1 MARLLGRAW
10 NDGALVA
17 PQTPATDLAIGQ
29 ILRGSGSWRCCCTPR
44 SVLQPASA
52 CGFNRSWSRATGRII
67 DVYRVMV
74 NSAPMTIQVFAGNER
89 AEWQTTTEALAHEPA
104 LWQRMHLVNWNAVP
118 EPLRTEGLRNMLEH
132 YDDVLTNP
140 RVWDR
145 YTASDWDTV
154 PQPVRTIAFRQMT
167 VYWSGY
173 YDVGTKYGVPA
184 GLIADTLN
192 AIVMSESWFDH
203 RGLLVNGDGSRDIG
217 LAGASD
223 YARERLRV
231 LHARGQVDVAFADS
245 DYENPWI
252 ATRFVALWMGLLLDE
267 ARGDLDLA
275 IRAYNRGIACATD
288 ELGSRYLQAVH
299 RRRSQLSATRVRRR
313 RGITCGGMRAPAN
326 ARSGR
331 GRPGRRNA
339 ELSEPGSK
347 SNHGQPLALVYRPQH
362 MARRRLRR
370 LRASI
375 TQPSSFCGCSG
386 RSIISSSVHP
396 SG

>member
-1 MARLLGRAW
+1 MLLHAS
-10 NDGALVA
+10 
-17 PQTPATDLAIGQ
+17 I
-29 ILRGSGSWRCCCTPR
+29 
-44 SVLQPASA
+44 SV
-52 CGFNRSWSRATGRII
+52 ATGVCLWLQSLLVPMPLVESI

-89 AEWQTTTEALAHEPA
+89 AEWQTTTAALEHEPA
-104 LWQRMHLVNWNAVP
+104 LWRRLHLVNWNAVP
-118 EPLRTEGLRNMLEH
+118 EPLRTEGLQNMLEH
-132 YDDVLTNP
+132 YDDVFANP

-145 YTASDWDTV
+145 FTASDWDTV

-167 VYWSGY
+167 AYWSGY

-275 IRAYNRGIACATD
+275 IRAYNRGIARATD

-299 RRRSQLSATRVRRR
+299 RRRSQFIR
-313 RGITCGGMRAPAN
+313 
-326 ARSGR
+326 
-331 GRPGRRNA
+331 
-339 ELSEPGSK
+339 
-347 SNHGQPLALVYRPQH
+347 NHGAPPAWDYVWRH
-362 MARRRLRR
+362 ARARERQEWPWTAGPAQR
-370 LRASI
+370 
-375 TQPSSFCGCSG
+375 
-386 RSIISSSVHP
+386 
-396 SG
+396 